1 MDSLGALYA
10 EAGSDEEA
18 SDEES
23 EESEESEGSRCSSPA
38 NAQLGL
44 KVGSKVRT
52 IATMPR
58 FWSYVRRANLVD
70 ALAVVKPLANLIGA
84 LQRELPAYQV
94 AVKGATIDHTE
105 TKDNHAF
112 TDGVLHWWR
121 VNGNKFPAWAQ
132 AARIILAFTC
142 NSARAERVFSMLKAM
157 FGDQQSESMADYIQ
171 TAIMLRANKRP
182 VG

>member
-1 MDSLGALYA
+1 
-10 EAGSDEEA
+10 
-18 SDEES
+18 
-23 EESEESEGSRCSSPA
+23 
-38 NAQLGL
+38 
-44 KVGSKVRT
+44 
-52 IATMPR
+52 MPR

-142 NSARAERVFSMLKAM
+142 NSAGAKRVFSMIKAR
-157 FGDQQSESMADYIQ
+157 FADQQSDSMADYIPDRHHAPRKQ
-171 TAIMLRANKRP
+171 APCWLSERGKAAWC
-182 VG
+182 VCAAD